1 MSYYGSDIKLIIT
14 NTCKDGGS
22 DWVDFPISKHGFQK
36 LRELNI
42 RGRHYEVSG
51 ASFVKCYKAC
61 EILCD
66 TRNLDKINW
75 LARIYYTLS
84 AKGKELFRMISE
96 SGCMELKSIDDLL
109 ILITNLSNFKC
120 LKGVSNYEA
129 LAAYYLYIA
138 PAKSPITLD
147 KDTPKEYYN
156 LVGLQISDRLR
167 GGFCDGHYF
176 YLMSPKFQALPEEVP
191 SEYKVRF

>member
-14 NTCKDGGS
+14 NTRKDGGS

-51 ASFVKCYKAC
+51 ASFKKCYKAC
-61 EILCD
+61 EILCN
-66 TRNLDKINW
+66 TRSLDKINW
-75 LARIYYTLS
+75 FARLYYTLS

-96 SGCMELKSIDDLL
+96 SGCIELKTIDDLL
-109 ILITNLSNFKC
+109 LVVGNLGNFKQ
-120 LKGVSNYEA
+120 LKNVGTYEE
-129 LAAYYLYIA
+129 LTAYYLYVA
-138 PAKSPITLD
+138 PQKSPITPD
-147 KDTPKEYYN
+147 KDIPREFYS
-156 LVGLQISDRLR
+156 LVGKQISDRFK

-176 YLMSPKFQALPEEVP
+176 YLMSPTFKALPEDVP
-191 SEYKVRF
+191 LEYKVRF